1 MEMFDRQD
9 EEDDFDGVPRGSLS
23 EIPRVVEA
31 MWQQQKQKLNRRFLI
46 IFRNGSS
53 KEINLE
59 SMFGFPLSGYSRNK
73 VLWTFQ
79 GRFKLM
85 PRMKVVEAVSS
96 TGATDVFLSV
106 SHNKRDPHDLWSYL
120 VREEAADVTSKETA
134 GGNDRL
140 PQVVE
145 FFSYMWKLSC
155 MGHRFRMDYDL
166 ATHGCNYWILSV
178 LKLSHCSFRF
188 SSPPFLNCHNLRFL
202 WLDYCE
208 EASSKD
214 EEAAEEQEIR
224 QCFQRLWL
232 LDVRYT
238 PCGWILSAKM
248 MDLMTHLRE
257 LNVVGAQEWDIGQLQ
272 GRLPNIR
279 KLRVIKA
286 DSIEAAAGRILHEL
300 KEGGDTGRSTSR
312 EHMIYFDGWDG
323 LGASAVLR
331 AVAQRLALG
340 APEAHGELRFDHIIH
355 VDCSKWES
363 RRALQREIAAQLDLP
378 AHVMKLL
385 DVQDE
390 EDDFNGVARASRAEV
405 PRVLEAMYQ
414 RIQKLN
420 HRDPQELCS
429 YLLHQEAAQVVVA
442 LEKNNISGHII
453 GASKVIECFLYKLKI
468 CCIGYHFNMLDMDYD
483 LATHCS
489 NYWVCD
495 AIIQQGE
502 GDAVDGE
509 IEDGSW
515 QTTADALQLAMPFD
529 VDYHHQQPYLP
540 PPSHIIMCGESR
552 TTPPPY
558 DMHLPIPVGVIP
570 NADMFRYFDKNLRVL
585 KLYRRT
591 FNFSTPPFLYCHSL
605 KFLWLEH
612 CQDQEISSNTVDRA
626 GKEDA
631 IGRCFQNL
639 WVLDVRYTSCDR
651 ILSAHMLDLMAQL
664 RELNVMGAQDWDIG
678 QLQGQLSNI
687 RKLRVTKSAIK
698 CTNGLQ
704 DKLFSGMN
712 KMELID
718 FSGNRVLSGM
728 ASLSAVS
735 NSTNNTLETI
745 IIADGCAGLQNISFK
760 GCTKLKSLVLGGL
773 FDELCSIDISGTAV
787 KTLDLSAMT
796 AQKLSELFLLD
807 CDKLCAILWPPEEK
821 RKRYLDELRIDTTQ
835 LASTTWTGKEKANQ
849 GTRSGKSS
857 LVRGVRAP
865 SDCSWYISVKD
876 TRLLRSVVL
885 LREDFEIHDVHME
898 ISSAKHPA
906 VDVGGSKNHAGI
918 IKGGY
923 IAGSEQP
930 SMQKQKTDEAND
942 ALVYADVADVTIKD
956 HLFQAT
962 ELGDAQTITP
972 TWPCPNAPY
981 TYSSYCYMYIQDK
994 VTANKLPT
1002 DHEEYTTGSAISIPD
1017 FFCDNAGILH
1027 VHDSLS
1033 ITSIPG
1039 HAGWDLLLW
1048 CVVERCP
1055 MLEFIFTVPRLG
1067 SGQGVGSC
1075 DIFINLRTLWV
1086 SQLPK
1091 ARLMWDTSKLS
1102 LGQISGRSF
1111 EFLEFL
1117 HLDFCPRLIHLFPFS
1132 TGFSMRMLHTIEIVW
1147 CGDLRTIFPLHSDT
1161 ESYQEQEQ
1169 QPRRATTTVEFQ
1181 SLKRIHLHE
1190 LPMLRSI
1197 CGSGRMYAPN
1207 LKTIKIRGC
1216 WSLTRLPV
1224 VGSRDSRREKVECDC
1239 EKDWWDR
1246 LQWDG
1251 PQANH
1256 LPSLYKPI
1264 HPRYYKKTLLRGSV
1278 LL

>member
-1 MEMFDRQD
+1 MLPTNVCTCRYNIDEAAERILDVLKEDTNVTRSISTRNNVIYFDGFDGLGASAVLQAITRRLTTVATDDQVIYIDCSKWESIRALQRAIAEQLALPAPTMEMFDRQD

-85 PRMKVVEAVSS
+85 PRMKVVEAMKVDS
-96 TGATDVFLSV
+96 AINKTDVFLSAA
-106 SHNKRDPHDLWSYL
+106 HD
-120 VREEAADVTSKETA
+120 D
-134 GGNDRL
+134 
-140 PQVVE
+140 
-145 FFSYMWKLSC
+145 
-155 MGHRFRMDYDL
+155 
-166 ATHGCNYWILSV
+166 
-178 LKLSHCSFRF
+178 
-188 SSPPFLNCHNLRFL
+188 
-202 WLDYCE
+202 
-208 EASSKD
+208 
-214 EEAAEEQEIR
+214 
-224 QCFQRLWL
+224 
-232 LDVRYT
+232 
-238 PCGWILSAKM
+238 
-248 MDLMTHLRE
+248 
-257 LNVVGAQEWDIGQLQ
+257 
-272 GRLPNIR
+272 
-279 KLRVIKA
+279 
-286 DSIEAAAGRILHEL
+286 
-300 KEGGDTGRSTSR
+300 
-312 EHMIYFDGWDG
+312 
-323 LGASAVLR
+323 
-331 AVAQRLALG
+331 
-340 APEAHGELRFDHIIH
+340 
-355 VDCSKWES
+355 
-363 RRALQREIAAQLDLP
+363 
-378 AHVMKLL
+378 
-385 DVQDE
+385 
-390 EDDFNGVARASRAEV
+390 
-405 PRVLEAMYQ
+405 
-414 RIQKLN
+414 
-420 HRDPQELCS
+420 RDPQELCS

-930 SMQKQKTDEAND
+930 SMQKQKTD
-942 ALVYADVADVTIKD
+942 VADVTIKD